1 MLSKVKNSP
10 PQVEARSLEDRQ
22 SNVLGSFECRLPV
35 EGLTVLLI
43 DDVATTGSTLSECA
57 ATLNKDRRR
66 ESRPCFGTSPRVLK
80 QGPGRSD

>member
-57 ATLNKDRRR
+57 ATLKTGGAKAVRALVLAR
-66 ESRPCFGTSPRVLK
+66 EF
-80 QGPGRSD
+80 